1 MINQAILYRPGVKL
15 SGITS
20 QICTTK
26 YRHDLFLLQ
35 RYPVSYR
42 VAICYWILY
51 QMFGCT
57 YYLCY
62 IIQGMLLSTI
72 LYECI
77 ILECTGKNYYKYICY
92 DTLYGNI
99 VLQNIDLWK
108 TKIRNYLGCL
118 EFEMTSSVNWV
129 KNNYNF

>member
-1 MINQAILYRPGVKL
+1 MELIRDSWPCSLQILYVNQCICNRLLQEFHYSIIKPYFRPGVKL

-42 VAICYWILY
+42 VAICYFIILY

-72 LYECI
+72 LYECFK
-77 ILECTGKNYYKYICY
+77 LECTGKNYYKYIY
-92 DTLYGNI
+92 VTIHYMA
-99 VLQNIDLWK
+99 
-108 TKIRNYLGCL
+108 T
-118 EFEMTSSVNWV
+118 
-129 KNNYNF
+129 